1 MSENTPFIEIVPFST
16 SPRGCDAPG
25 TRRKIEILGHEYPA
39 ATNFEPAN
47 IFSGRT
53 TKRDQIEIFTGTST
67 FRMATESRTQSL
79 HILFIAGG
87 LKDFV
92 DNLQR
97 LEPSVLLILR
107 VGARRGSQRTEW
119 FAMRFMGAENTAD

>member
-1 MSENTPFIEIVPFST
+1 MGESTPFIEIVPFPT

-25 TRRKIEILGHEYPA
+25 TRRNIEILGDEYPA

-47 IFSGRT
+47 IFSGGT